1 MRFSQGVILC
11 RQQGNPGRGDPG
23 LRQGLSGLQMMLSS
37 QAALLTARVADK
49 PGLARKHGAYK
60 NAAHLA

>member
-1 MRFSQGVILC
+1 
-11 RQQGNPGRGDPG
+11 
-23 LRQGLSGLQMMLSS
+23 MMLSS